1 MFFRWMLLIVPA
13 LELAGQT
20 QQAVPIQV
28 RPQVVSPPIRDGQ
41 VTTVYLAVSAG
52 LKEQHFRRF

>member
-1 MFFRWMLLIVPA
+1 MMFFRCMLLILPA

-28 RPQVVSPPIRDGQ
+28 RPQVVSPLIRM
-41 VTTVYLAVSAG
+41 A
-52 LKEQHFRRF
+52 K